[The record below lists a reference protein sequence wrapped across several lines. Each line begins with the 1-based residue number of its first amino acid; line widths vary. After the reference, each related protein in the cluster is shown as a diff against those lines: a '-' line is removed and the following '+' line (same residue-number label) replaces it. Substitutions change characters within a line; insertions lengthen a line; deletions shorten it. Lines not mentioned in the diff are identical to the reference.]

1 MPWEAPVI
9 TIVFDVDMS
18 FSFEKLDASARFNCE
33 SRIDRSRIQVVE
45 VVAHRRQSDA
55 DREFLQGG
63 GVVAGSEE
71 IPLGAFRSEAPSRN
85 ESPVIFTRAFRFRM
99 AAIVAGAV
107 RIAFSIVV

>member
-1 MPWEAPVI
+1 M
-9 TIVFDVDMS
+9 
-18 FSFEKLDASARFNCE
+18 
-33 SRIDRSRIQVVE
+33 VE

-55 DREFLQGG
+55 DGELLQGG

-85 ESPVIFTRAFRFRM
+85 DVPSDLHKGIPFQLLDAVRFRM

-107 RIAFSIVV
+107 RIAFSIVVWSAAQ